1 MNCRWVPLSS
11 LRDAVRMALTGQLK
25 TTAESI
31 RDVSYLFV
39 LWVEKKA
46 ALSLGGREE
55 NKAKSLKVQTIT
67 EPVRML

>member
-1 MNCRWVPLSS
+1 MNSRWVPLSS

-39 LWVEKKA
+39 LWVEKKKT
-46 ALSLGGREE
+46 ALSLGP
-55 NKAKSLKVQTIT
+55 SLVWGQGG
-67 EPVRML
+67 E

>member
-46 ALSLGGREE
+46 ALSLGP
-55 NKAKSLKVQTIT
+55 SLVWGQGG
-67 EPVRML
+67 E